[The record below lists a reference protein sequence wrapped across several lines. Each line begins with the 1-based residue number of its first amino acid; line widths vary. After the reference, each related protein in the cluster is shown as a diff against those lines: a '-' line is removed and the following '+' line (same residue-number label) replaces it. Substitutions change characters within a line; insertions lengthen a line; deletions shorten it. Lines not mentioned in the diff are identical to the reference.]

1 MQYKQRREPVKYRF
15 SELHF
20 IIGISLVSIVT
31 VALTLQ
37 VARKRA
43 KSNLIY
49 SLIPR
54 EAPTRPANPLLI
66 KAFEY
71 IQMKHIPPGIA
82 IDFGAGYAGVE
93 SAYLLKR
100 GYQVIAIDHVKEMLQ
115 VLASQKAIYP
125 YRSQLRTIASR
136 FEDLNWTY
144 IPQVDLFIAFYSL
157 SSKGVKDFPKVWK
170 QIVAH
175 IKPGS
180 FFVGDLPPL
189 PKNELIKLFDDFEIM
204 YFDELN
210 ALLPKTNE
218 EPQEGPPYYSVIARK
233 K

>member
-1 MQYKQRREPVKYRF
+1 MKYRLNA
-15 SELHF
+15 LHV
-20 IIGISLVSIVT
+20 IVGISLVSIAV
-31 VALTLQ
+31 VALMLD

-54 EAPTRPANPLLI
+54 ENPTRPVNPLLR

-71 IQMKHIPPGIA
+71 IRTEHIPPGIA
-82 IDFGAGYAGVE
+82 IDFGAGYDGVD
-93 SAYLLKR
+93 SAYLLKL

-125 YRSQLRTIASR
+125 YRSQLSTIVSR

-157 SSKGVKDFPKVWK
+157 SSKGVKDFPKVWNH
-170 QIVAH
+170 IVAH
-175 IKPGS
+175 IKPGG

-189 PKNELIKLFDDFEIM
+189 PKNDLLKLFDNFEIM
-204 YFDELN
+204 YFDKIN
-210 ALLPKTNE
+210 ALLPKRDE
-218 EPQEGPPYYSVIARK
+218 EPQENPPYYSAIARK